1 MSEIAQNTVLSI
13 AEQQKQ
19 LREQLKALK
28 QQEQAEKDQRKARR
42 AERKEQEAQEK
53 AAKLQARSEKK
64 NARLQREA
72 EAKAA
77 RQQARQERDQKL
89 QEAKNALE
97 SVAKA
102 RKAEIAGRRE
112 TVRKHLIKH
121 YTGKD
126 FTVNDLRKSL
136 GVVLSGWEK
145 KGIAVNAELSVCL
158 RAIGAQIVGQSPTKG
173 RPLNLWK
180 FEQQQDQENNNEVT
194 E

>member
-1 MSEIAQNTVLSI
+1 MSETAQNTELSI

-28 QQEQAEKDQRKARR
+28 QQEADQKNQRRIDRENRKAQQV
-42 AERKEQEAQEK
+42 A
-53 AAKLQARSEKK
+53 
-64 NARLQREA
+64 EA
-72 EAKAA
+72 EAKKAARNEKKEARLQKEAQNKAA
-77 RQQARQERDQKL
+77 RQLARQERDQKL

-112 TVRKHLIKH
+112 TVRKHLIKQ
-121 YTGKD
+121 YAGKD

-136 GVVLSGWEK
+136 GVVLAGWEK

-173 RPLNLWK
+173 RPLNMWK
-180 FEQQQDQENNNEVT
+180 FEQQQDQEANSEIT

>member
-1 MSEIAQNTVLSI
+1 MSETAQNTVLSI

-19 LREQLKALK
+19 LREQIKALK
-28 QQEQAEKDQRKARR
+28 QQEADQKNQRRIDRENRKAQQAAESEAKKAARAEKKA
-42 AERKEQEAQEK
+42 
-53 AAKLQARSEKK
+53 
-64 NARLQREA
+64 ARLQKEA
-72 EAKAA
+72 QNKAA
-77 RQQARQERDQKL
+77 RHQARQERDQKL

-112 TVRKHLIKH
+112 TVRKHLIKQ

-136 GVVLSGWEK
+136 GVVLAGWEK

-158 RAIGAQIVGQSPTKG
+158 RAIGAKIVGQSPTKG

-180 FEQQQDQENNNEVT
+180 FEQQQDQENNSESM